1 MEQVCGTRALH
12 THKQAAAAVHSCITH
27 CRKIAAALP
36 LRLRQAADESL
47 GKRFQPEPRW
57 HLLHSIAL
65 IDTDGRMAGLDY
77 QIAER
82 N

>member
-1 MEQVCGTRALH
+1 MAHERCTLISRQQQQCIPASHIAAKLP
-12 THKQAAAAVHSCITH
+12 QLAAAA
-27 CRKIAAALP
+27 AAGCC
-36 LRLRQAADESL
+36 DESL